1 MQRALLIFSEDFPPD
16 LLEATRKTASVFL
29 DLSRET
35 KNSSK
40 IPTLFLKALYGSMP
54 TSAHADCTDFT
65 EIFGEFET
73 PRWADVG
80 IGPYSCM
87 RKCIRIRRKSI

>member
-1 MQRALLIFSEDFPPD
+1 
-16 LLEATRKTASVFL
+16 
-29 DLSRET
+29 
-35 KNSSK
+35 
-40 IPTLFLKALYGSMP
+40 MP

-73 PRWADVG
+73 PQWADVG